1 MKEGRG
7 RKWEERRGEEGNRE
21 DKARGRGT
29 ETSDAGCNESW
40 KGVSDERVQNSS
52 AQTSRTDLGCHP

>member
-7 RKWEERRGEEGNRE
+7 RKWEERNRE

-29 ETSDAGCNESW
+29 EISKVGWSESS
-40 KGVSDERVQNSS
+40 KGGFR
-52 AQTSRTDLGCHP
+52 